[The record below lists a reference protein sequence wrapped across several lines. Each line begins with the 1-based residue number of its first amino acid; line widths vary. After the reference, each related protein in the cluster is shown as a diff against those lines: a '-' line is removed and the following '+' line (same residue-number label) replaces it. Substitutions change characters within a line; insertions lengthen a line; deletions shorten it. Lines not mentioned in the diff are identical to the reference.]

1 MSKLPTIT
9 STIPQDLRYF
19 LDRVRES
26 FNSLSSDRVVT
37 LADLERYRLVDI
49 AGGNVIPVPTEN
61 EYPTPPAPINLVATG
76 ALGNVILEWD
86 APVYSGHAWTEI
98 WAAPE
103 LGGGGAPPLADAV
116 MVGMTPGSVFSHT
129 IGEGTSRWYWV
140 RFVNRENELGPYNA
154 VDGVQ
159 GTTGQDPAYI
169 LSLLSGQITE
179 VELFS
184 SLGTRINLI
193 DGPSSLT
200 GSVAQRVEAEATIR
214 ADADSAIVS
223 DVSTLQTAVGT
234 NASAIQTEATTRADA
249 DSAIASDIVT
259 LQATT
264 GTNTSAIQ
272 TEATTRADADSAIA
286 SDIVTLQ
293 ATVGTNTSAIQTEA
307 TTRATTD
314 GELQAQ
320 YTVKVDV
327 NGYVSGYGLASTLV
341 GATPTSEFIVRSD
354 VFAIANPA
362 GPGIAPSEPFIVR
375 TTPTTINGVSVP
387 TGVYMK
393 DTFIQNGTIANA
405 KIGNLA
411 VDTAKIADL
420 AVTTAKITDAN
431 ITTAK
436 ITDANITTA
445 KIANLAVTNA
455 KIGLLAVNTAN
466 IVDANITTAKIA
478 NLAVTTA
485 KIANAN
491 ITTAKIADA
500 NITTAKIANL
510 AVDSGKIA
518 DLSVD
523 RLKINSGGQI
533 TSSLASAG
541 NISVPV
547 TAGSTTNPSYSS
559 SAGPNEA
566 HFLANPTMY
575 RSLGTRTYVVDA
587 DDNYA
592 PEQLDVLLGTARI
605 SEFSNTSAANT
616 LTSLVSG
623 YFYRVRA
630 GGVTTRSDYSF
641 LGQSDHYGG
650 AMMFLHSHTP
660 IIRITALLKGTHF
673 SAGQTV
679 TFELYYYRWRSN
691 SNWGVGSTFSQIQI
705 NIREF
710 FR

>member
-272 TEATTRADADSAIA
+272 TEATTRA
-286 SDIVTLQ
+286 
-293 ATVGTNTSAIQTEA
+293 
-307 TTRATTD
+307 TTD

-436 ITDANITTA
+436 IT
-445 KIANLAVTNA
+445 
-455 KIGLLAVNTAN
+455 
-466 IVDANITTAKIA
+466 
-478 NLAVTTA
+478 
-485 KIANAN
+485 
-491 ITTAKIADA
+491 DA

>member
-234 NASAIQTEATTRADA
+234 NA
-249 DSAIASDIVT
+249 
-259 LQATT
+259 
-264 GTNTSAIQ
+264 SAIQ